1 MKTSPAPPSVRTVF
15 TSIAC
20 AWEGLFYAL
29 RSQRNLR
36 IHLAAGVTAV
46 VAAVA
51 MEFSRVE
58 LVLVVL
64 TVCLVVLGE
73 MLNTAL
79 EFTLN
84 LLEARHHPVVRA
96 AKDLAAGGVLAAV
109 VGSLVVAALLFG
121 PRLWAMFWG
130 L

>member
-1 MKTSPAPPSVRTVF
+1 MRRPAPARTIF

-20 AWEGLFYAL
+20 AWEGISYAL

-36 IHLAAGVTAV
+36 IHMAAGVTAV

-51 MEFSRVE
+51 MELSRVE

-79 EFTLN
+79 EFALN
-84 LLEARHHPVVRA
+84 LLEARDHPVVRA
-96 AKDLAAGGVLAAV
+96 AKDLAAGGVLTAV
-109 VGSLVVAALLFG
+109 AGSILVGILLFG
-121 PRLWAMFWG
+121 PRLWAFLWG